1 MSSLSQVMAEKD
13 FVVTVEVDPPK
24 GTDLGA
30 LLDLAS
36 AIGGRADAL
45 VVSDNAGAVARLDPV
60 AAAVAI
66 KAKTGGEL
74 IVTLTCRDRN
84 RLALTSAMLAAASA
98 GLENLLL
105 VSGDY
110 VTLGDHPQAKGV
122 YDLDSV
128 QALQLAQ
135 ALAQGSDL
143 SGGQLSGAPNFFLGA
158 GVSPTAQPL
167 AGQVMKLKKKLAA
180 GARFIITMPL
190 ERGRPVRQVQGSGRR
205 RPVQA
210 AGRPGTG
217 RGRRRPGGRK
227 PGPGELK
234 AAGAT
239 GLHLSAPGRPE
250 ALGDLLS
257 ACGR

>member
-1 MSSLSQVMAEKD
+1 MSSFSQVVAEKD

-24 GTDLGA
+24 GTDLSG
-30 LLDLAS
+30 LLDLAQ
-36 AIGGRADAL
+36 ALGKRADAL

-60 AAAVAI
+60 AAAAAVKD
-66 KAKTGGEL
+66 KAGAEV

-84 RLALTSAMLAAASA
+84 RLALTSAMLAAAAA

-128 QALQLAQ
+128 QALQLAGTLG
-135 ALAQGSDL
+135 AGSDMA
-143 SGGQLSGAPNFFLGA
+143 GGRLSGAPNFFLGA
-158 GVSPTAQPL
+158 GVSPLAQPL

-180 GARFIITMPL
+180 GAKFIITMPVSQAGQFAKFHDL
-190 ERGRPVRQVQGSGRR
+190 INGVQCKLLAGVELGEGAD
-205 RPVQA
+205 VQT
-210 AGRPGTG
+210 AGTLA
-217 RGRRRPGGRK
+217 
-227 PGPGELK
+227 GELK
-234 AAGAT
+234 AAGAA

>member
-143 SGGQLSGAPNFFLGA
+143 SGGQLSGAPSFFLGA

-190 ERGRPVRQVQGSGRR
+190 DEAGQFAKFKELADGAQCRLLAGLELGEGADT
-205 RPVQA
+205 QA
-210 AGRPGTG
+210 AGTLA
-217 RGRRRPGGRK
+217 
-227 PGPGELK
+227 GELK